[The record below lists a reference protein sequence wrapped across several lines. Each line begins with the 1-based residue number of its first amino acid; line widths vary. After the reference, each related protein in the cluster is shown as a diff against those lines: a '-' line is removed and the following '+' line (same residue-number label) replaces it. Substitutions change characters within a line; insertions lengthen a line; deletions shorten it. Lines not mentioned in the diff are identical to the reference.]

1 MAAKRVSGV
10 LFPPGCQQFLPRANE
25 EFEHAAAGAIARLE
39 ASASREEALGIYD
52 DEVFPLEMERI
63 RREAVQRAVELD
75 LLFVTVGAQARPPT
89 LAILASPARFVVLL
103 HTEGEKQRAEE
114 TVQALGLD
122 AADAALELVGDGKD
136 PLELYRA
143 IFDRWTRRGRNER
156 VGVDITGGL
165 KVMSAAGASACFA
178 IPGGATYY
186 IDADRLRVHGLDCLV
201 RERRIELANPFA
213 VFGEIR
219 RATGREL
226 LRTRRYAAAA
236 VVYGELLEEE
246 DRWRKDLAEAY
257 DALERL
263 DLAAGKARLNELCVR
278 LDKLA
283 LDPRWKGDA
292 VMRQRAAIRANAEG
306 ARRLA
311 VLFELSGKGAD
322 DPLRNLAALRSNEC
336 LELGEMLLARAEH
349 ARPDVG
355 VLLAYRCLE
364 LVPQRRLAVRGKVD
378 PSAVDWGAL
387 ARELGI
393 SREEIIDRYNAAQ
406 KNGRPLD
413 PAAPPREISSA
424 ICYRLLAVA
433 FPDDVTVALHVDAFA
448 ATGATRNRSLFAH
461 GLQQLGEKEAGKIRA
476 SARKLF
482 DALLGLEN
490 VSTADRAALRQ
501 RHTFVEVE

>member
-1 MAAKRVSGV
+1 MAANRVNGV
-10 LFPPGCQQFLPRANE
+10 LCPPACQQLLPLADD
-25 EFEHAAAGAIARLE
+25 EFERAAAGAIARLE
-39 ASASREEALGIYD
+39 ASASREAAIGIYD
-52 DEVFPLEMERI
+52 DEVFPLEMERV
-63 RREAVQRAVELD
+63 RREAVHRAVVLD
-75 LLFVTVGAQARPPT
+75 LLFVTVGAQAKPPT

-103 HTEGEKQRAEE
+103 HTEGEKRRAEE
-114 TVQALGLD
+114 TVQTLGLD
-122 AADAALELVGDGKD
+122 AVDAALELVGDGKD

-143 IFDRWTRRGRNER
+143 IFDRWTRRGRNAR

-178 IPGGATYY
+178 IAGGATYY

-263 DLAAGKARLNELCVR
+263 DVAAAKAQLNELCVR

-292 VMRQRAAIRANAEG
+292 VLRQREAIRANAEG

-311 VLFELSGKGAD
+311 VLFELSGKGED
-322 DPLRNLAALRSNEC
+322 DPLRNLAALRSKEC
-336 LELGEMLLARAEH
+336 LDLGEMLLARAEH
-349 ARPDVG
+349 ARPDVA

-364 LVPQRRLAVRGKVD
+364 LVPQRRLAVRGNVD

-387 ARELGI
+387 AGELGI
-393 SREEIIDRYNAAQ
+393 SKEDIIGRYNAGK
-406 KNGRPLD
+406 KNRHPLD
-413 PAAPPREISSA
+413 PAAPPAEISST
-424 ICYRLLAVA
+424 ICYRLLDVA
-433 FPDDVTVALHVDAFA
+433 FPGDVTEALHVDAFA
-448 ATGATRNRSLFAH
+448 AAGASRNRSLFAH

-476 SARKLF
+476 NARR
-482 DALLGLEN
+482 LLDRLLEVEN
-490 VSTADRAALRQ
+490 VSMADRAALRQ